1 MTFFIV
7 SRKYSY
13 LNIYLQLN
21 IEILIIIWKK
31 GTLNLKLRF
40 LLLKKDKES
49 QNNNND
55 LSNFVETSLTAP
67 ELVETSVCR
76 FKSQSYISPSSGISV
91 VWRADSWR
99 RRNYTPFYLPF
110 QTMEMPLDG
119 DNTKDS

>member
-1 MTFFIV
+1 MYFRTVKSTFFSYKIANHIDDFFFIV

-55 LSNFVETSLTAP
+55 LSNFVKTSLQYWLKLKT
-67 ELVETSVCR
+67 
-76 FKSQSYISPSSGISV
+76 
-91 VWRADSWR
+91 
-99 RRNYTPFYLPF
+99 
-110 QTMEMPLDG
+110 
-119 DNTKDS
+119 

>member
-55 LSNFVETSLTAP
+55 LSNFVKTSLQYWLKLKT
-67 ELVETSVCR
+67 
-76 FKSQSYISPSSGISV
+76 
-91 VWRADSWR
+91 
-99 RRNYTPFYLPF
+99 
-110 QTMEMPLDG
+110 
-119 DNTKDS
+119 

>member
-1 MTFFIV
+1 VYFRTVKSTFFSYKIANHIDDFFIV

-55 LSNFVETSLTAP
+55 LSNFVKTSLQYWLKLKT
-67 ELVETSVCR
+67 
-76 FKSQSYISPSSGISV
+76 
-91 VWRADSWR
+91 
-99 RRNYTPFYLPF
+99 
-110 QTMEMPLDG
+110 
-119 DNTKDS
+119 